1 MNADGTEH
9 MDAVDLLLKIATF
22 VCFVVFAIG
31 VWLIRRERTRR
42 KGDVS
47 QDVTPKTRS

>member
-9 MDAVDLLLKIATF
+9 MDAVDLLLKVAIF

-31 VWLIRRERTRR
+31 VWFIRRERDRR
-42 KGDVS
+42 KADGS
-47 QDVTPKTRS
+47 QDVTRKTRS